1 MVRSSSRRLLF
12 SLSSL
17 YLLLILAAAIA
28 APHIAPYSPT
38 EQQLERRFH
47 EPDSH
52 NILGTDELG
61 RDILTRII
69 YGSRPA
75 LVVGLVTVSI
85 ALLLGGFFGLLAGMG
100 HNALDSS
107 IMLLMD
113 SMLSFPTILLA
124 ITVVSFMGYGLVQVM
139 LALGIISSPVF
150 ARLIRAETLSI
161 KTEGYIEAARALGT
175 PTVKIVFKHIV
186 PNIMS
191 KVIVQCSL
199 TFAQAIVV
207 ESSLSFLGV
216 GIQPPDASWG
226 LMLKDARNYLIQA
239 PWMAIYPGLCLALT
253 VLSFNIIGD
262 SLSEKF
268 NPRLSDR
275 L

>member
-47 EPDSH
+47 APDSH

-85 ALLLGGFFGLLAGMG
+85 ALLLGGFLDFLLAWV
-100 HNALDSS
+100 
-107 IMLLMD
+107 IMPWIVRSCFSWIACYLFQR
-113 SMLSFPTILLA
+113 SFWP
-124 ITVVSFMGYGLVQVM
+124 
-139 LALGIISSPVF
+139 
-150 ARLIRAETLSI
+150 
-161 KTEGYIEAARALGT
+161 
-175 PTVKIVFKHIV
+175 
-186 PNIMS
+186 
-191 KVIVQCSL
+191 
-199 TFAQAIVV
+199 
-207 ESSLSFLGV
+207 
-216 GIQPPDASWG
+216 
-226 LMLKDARNYLIQA
+226 
-239 PWMAIYPGLCLALT
+239 
-253 VLSFNIIGD
+253 
-262 SLSEKF
+262 
-268 NPRLSDR
+268 
-275 L
+275 